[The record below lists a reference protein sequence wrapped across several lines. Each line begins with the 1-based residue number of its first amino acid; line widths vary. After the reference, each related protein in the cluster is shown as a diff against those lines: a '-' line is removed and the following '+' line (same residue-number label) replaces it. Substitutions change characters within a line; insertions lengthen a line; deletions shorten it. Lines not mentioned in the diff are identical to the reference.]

1 MQYDGKPI
9 INFQA
14 RSDVPGGPYMCVHLR
29 RKDFLW
35 GRPKQV
41 PSIKG
46 AAKQIKAHLG
56 QLGFTTVF
64 VATDA
69 PLEGNLNC
77 CNLMSGISE
86 ALLHTGNSLCFR
98 V

>member
-1 MQYDGKPI
+1 
-9 INFQA
+9 
-14 RSDVPGGPYMCVHLR
+14 MCVHLR

-41 PSIKG
+41 PSIRG
-46 AAKQIKAHLG
+46 AAKQMKVHLE
-56 QLGFTTVF
+56 QLGLTTVF

-69 PLEGNLNC
+69 LLEGNVNC
-77 CNLMSGISE
+77 CNLMSRIFES
-86 ALLHTGNSLCFR
+86 LLHTSNSLCFR